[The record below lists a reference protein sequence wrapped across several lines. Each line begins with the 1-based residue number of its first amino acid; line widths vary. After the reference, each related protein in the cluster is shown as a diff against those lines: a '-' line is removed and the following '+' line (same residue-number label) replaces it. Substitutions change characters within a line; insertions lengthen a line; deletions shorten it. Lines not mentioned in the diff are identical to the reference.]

1 MRISA
6 TLAGLVC
13 VSLFCAAVSAQEWT
27 RFRGP
32 NGTGY
37 SECKTIPV
45 EWTEEKITWKATLP
59 GVGHASPVIWGER
72 VFLLSAD
79 PTTATRYVICLDAKT
94 GKQLWQRD
102 YTSTPHRLHT
112 RSSYASSTPTVDAEH
127 VYVAW
132 SSPEVTTLKALDHNG
147 QEVWSKDLGRWVSQH
162 GFGTSPILY
171 KDLVILHN
179 SQDAQQLP
187 AGVAPG
193 DSFMMAFDRK
203 TGEERWRTPLKS
215 VTVSYS
221 VPFIYEPDNGPAE
234 LVCTSTGNGIF
245 ALDPETGAHKWAV
258 DAFSSRTVSSP
269 VFAAGHIFGS
279 TGSGSYSGNYIAA
292 VKPGQDATL
301 SYKLA
306 NSSDVKAP
314 YVPCLIARGD
324 KLFLLYDRG
333 FASCV
338 DAATGKVLWTERMRA
353 ALSGSP
359 ILVDDRIYVADE
371 EGFVWVVAADEK
383 AFRVLARNPVGEASH
398 STPAVSGGRLF
409 VRTFSHLVCIAG
421 DEAKAGG

>member
-13 VSLFCAAVSAQEWT
+13 LSLSCAAVSAQEWT

-37 SECKTIPV
+37 SDCKTIPV

-383 AFRVLARNPVGEASH
+383 AFRVLARNPIGEASH

-421 DEAKAGG
+421 DEAEAGG